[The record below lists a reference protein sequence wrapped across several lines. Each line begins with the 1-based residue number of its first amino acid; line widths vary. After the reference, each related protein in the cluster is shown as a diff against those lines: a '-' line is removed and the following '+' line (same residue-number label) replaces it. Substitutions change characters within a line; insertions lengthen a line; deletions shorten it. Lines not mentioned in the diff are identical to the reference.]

1 MSEEKNQS
9 CNELSFDTLGIN
21 DKILRGVYSYGFEKP
36 SKIQDNAI
44 PKIISGVDV
53 IGQSQSGTGKTGA
66 FAIGT
71 LCRIDETNNN
81 RLTNFKVIKNYKNG
95 KYCINHSN
103 KYKKINVHH

>member
-1 MSEEKNQS
+1 MSEDKNLS
-9 CNELSFDTLGIN
+9 CNELCFDTLGIN

-66 FAIGT
+66 FVIGT
-71 LCRIDETNNN
+71 
-81 RLTNFKVIKNYKNG
+81 
-95 KYCINHSN
+95 
-103 KYKKINVHH
+103 